1 MSPCMM
7 TSRNEVNTMQYK
19 QKSIS
24 FASAKLRAHS
34 LCIELTQNDV
44 AQLKVP
50 QPIHELPIDVL
61 QALLDQHPLPVTKSA
76 DDDSYL
82 TLAPSGTLERFKTH
96 PLQAKLTLRLLI
108 YPHEAIDKVLAI
120 TLLYAPAL
128 ALSVKASLSKN
139 LQHRLMCFEAQGMS
153 PPKKKILASV
163 ANTSPSTFRTDKE
176 SI

>member
-1 MSPCMM
+1 
-7 TSRNEVNTMQYK
+7 MQYK

-34 LCIELTQNDV
+34 QLIELTHNDV
-44 AQLKVP
+44 AQLKVS
-50 QPIHELPIDVL
+50 QSLHALPIEVL
-61 QALLDQHPLPVTKSA
+61 QALLDQHPLPVTISA
-76 DDDSYL
+76 DKDSYL
-82 TLAPSGTLERFKTH
+82 TLAPSGIFERFKTH

-108 YPHEAIDKVLAI
+108 YPHEAVDKVLAI

-153 PPKKKILASV
+153 PPNKKILASV
-163 ANTSPSTFRTDKE
+163 ANTSPSTFRKDKE
-176 SI
+176 SV